1 MEKLPA
7 LAACPCLTSLTHEP
21 AAFQLSEAEPRAARR
36 ASDST
41 QQRHTQPLS
50 ATGKVTFTK
59 TERRASRKQLLTP
72 QWGRDPKHK
81 APRFL
86 DTAIM
91 QEPHSCSTFQGGHSL
106 PPRFLKLF
114 ISTSWKGIYCLNS
127 YLVGLN
133 THSLFP
139 HVKCHLIKTSPGGH
153 SLGIKKSPPSC
164 RL

>member
-1 MEKLPA
+1 MEKLRA

-41 QQRHTQPLS
+41 QQHHRQPLS
-50 ATGKVTFTK
+50 ATGRVTFTK

-72 QWGRDPKHK
+72 QQGRDPKHK

-114 ISTSWKGIYCLNS
+114 IYFHELERDLLPEQLPRWIKYIQSFSTCKVPLN
-127 YLVGLN
+127 
-133 THSLFP
+133 
-139 HVKCHLIKTSPGGH
+139 
-153 SLGIKKSPPSC
+153 
-164 RL
+164 